1 MTVLAY
7 LVTWVILGVG
17 ITLWAASF
25 GIAMF
30 GAAIIGL
37 IVGGIAN
44 LLAWMI
50 FSSGF
55 NPFSW

>member
-7 LVTWVILGVG
+7 VVTWVILGVG
-17 ITLWAASF
+17 VTLFVASF
-25 GIAMF
+25 GIVMF
-30 GAAIIGL
+30 VAACIGL
-37 IVGGIAN
+37 IVGGVLN

-50 FSSGF
+50 FSSGS